1 VQHHAATFFAPV
13 EAATG
18 TGLPKF
24 VKDEFDA
31 FLECGEKLR
40 PGAPSLT
47 LEFNAQS
54 FSPP

>member
-1 VQHHAATFFAPV
+1 V

-31 FLECGEKLR
+31 FLECGILEKHLADAFGR
-40 PGAPSLT
+40 G
-47 LEFNAQS
+47 
-54 FSPP
+54 